1 MTLVQ
6 LGLCLFLF
14 VYSFGHIFGHISN
27 MQKQNFS
34 LTQVPNYLLWRV
46 AFPAHYNDLLYI
58 GFSL

>member
-1 MTLVQ
+1 
-6 LGLCLFLF
+6 
-14 VYSFGHIFGHISN
+14 